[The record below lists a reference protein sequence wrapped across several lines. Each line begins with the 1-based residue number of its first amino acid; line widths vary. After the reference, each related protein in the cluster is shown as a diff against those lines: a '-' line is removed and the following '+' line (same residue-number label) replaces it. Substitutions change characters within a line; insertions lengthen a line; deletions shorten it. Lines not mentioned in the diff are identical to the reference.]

1 MLCYKHNL
9 NFFLFSRTELAKAHA
24 KLSLRPTVT
33 LEDAAAA
40 CRVYEMNVSDMTGNA
55 ALGVKRCQ
63 HLFDVQQDFFDEVL
77 HYTNVDCWFLTFLTV
92 SIQFG
97 KS

>member
-77 HYTNVDCWFLTFLTV
+77 P
-92 SIQFG
+92 
-97 KS
+97 